1 MKRIL
6 FQGDSITSARRY
18 PEDRNFRGSGYA
30 TMVSGKLGYEYP
42 GEYEFINMG
51 RNRGKQQNGKD

>member
-1 MKRIL
+1 MS
-6 FQGDSITSARRY
+6 SISRRFDYLRSRY

-30 TMVSGKLGYEYP
+30 TMVSGQLGYEYP

-51 RNRGKQQNGKD
+51 VGGAGSLSF